1 MTTKQNA
8 STTEW
13 HTERASQSVKSAHED
28 APIRYV
34 IGASKS
40 GSEVL
45 REQTLVPQ
53 GRTSEWEETHG
64 TNGRAI
70 ELAMIQMIK
79 LAAEQKAEIV
89 RLHEKDLRN
98 TEKWT
103 PIQAQLGDRA
113 YKIGSQEREI
123 ATLKEEIATLK
134 KEIADAAQNAAI
146 ETIVERDLRNTGKW
160 DPIQATLAIRAYKI
174 ESQEREIAT
183 LKEEIAATETDKIR
197 SLKVEIARLTEE
209 TYTLDDAPCPELA
222 PTQAELAAARS
233 ELRDV
238 YTELRAARIEIQKI
252 TARAEVGTLKSEI
265 NIINA
270 DLARKTSQR
279 DAARKEIAEK
289 KATIGRCT
297 DAITDTTFRLIM
309 ANKEIDRLG
318 GEAQ

>member
-1 MTTKQNA
+1 MQNGDENMTTKQTA

-34 IGASKS
+34 IGQSKS

-98 TEKWT
+98 TEKWN

-123 ATLKEEIATLK
+123 ATLKEEIAALK
-134 KEIADAAQNAAI
+134 K
-146 ETIVERDLRNTGKW
+146 
-160 DPIQATLAIRAYKI
+160 
-174 ESQEREIAT
+174 
-183 LKEEIAATETDKIR
+183 EIAATETDKIR

-209 TYTLDDAPCPELA
+209 IYKLDDAPCPELA

-238 YTELRAARIEIQKI
+238 YAELRAARIEIQKI

-279 DAARKEIAEK
+279 DAARKEISTLRMELADAEQ
-289 KATIGRCT
+289 
-297 DAITDTTFRLIM
+297 
-309 ANKEIDRLG
+309 
-318 GEAQ
+318 GEATLLKKLEEVQ

>member
-79 LAAEQKAEIV
+79 LA
-89 RLHEKDLRN
+89 
-98 TEKWT
+98 
-103 PIQAQLGDRA
+103 
-113 YKIGSQEREI
+113 
-123 ATLKEEIATLK
+123 
-134 KEIADAAQNAAI
+134 AAQNAAI